1 MDTFL
6 KILRYLS
13 GPLVG
18 ALIGY
23 LTNYL
28 AVKML
33 FRPYK
38 AKYIGKWKIP
48 FTPGVI
54 PKRKPQLAKSIGKA
68 VEEKLLT
75 NEDVQR
81 AIASD
86 ETKKAAVAAIVDKLY
101 AAPTTN
107 DLLLT
112 IEDENKLQTDK
123 ARLADALS
131 EKLVNAAK
139 GLRLGERVASEGGRV
154 VKEKKASLGMLAML
168 VSDSLI
174 DDVCAKMAERIDEY
188 VDKEG
193 KDLLLPQ
200 TEKEIDALCA
210 REISAFLPKERCEEI
225 LSSLFERFL
234 DDAVRAALQNFRIAA
249 IVEEKINAMDVRELE
264 ELCLSVMKKEL
275 NAVVNLGALLGLLIG
290 ILNCFF

>member
-139 GLRLGERVASEGGRV
+139 ELRLGERVASEGGRV

-193 KDLLLPQ
+193 KALLLPQ
-200 TEKEIDALCA
+200 TEKEIDALCG